1 MRLRKLEWF
10 ALSVAIASATVEG
23 IYGYRKIPLVLL
35 AMLALW
41 LALGLL
47 AVVGTL
53 LAIGTWRKDRWRTL
67 VVPVIAVSG
76 FLFGYQAG
84 GIGTG
89 YRDKQFLRVLPVYER
104 VVGEYRSGAT
114 PLGAMSL
121 DSLPA
126 DIRSCCYLV
135 TGGRDSAGEL
145 FVEFWV
151 ERAFPVHH
159 AAWLYYS
166 GNSARE
172 VARARAWYSG
182 YRVAP
187 HWYRVAD

>member
-10 ALSVAIASATVEG
+10 ALSLAVASVTVEG
-23 IYGYRKIPLVLL
+23 IYGYRKIPALL
-35 AMLALW
+35 PAMLILW
-41 LALGLL
+41 LTLGLL
-47 AVVGTL
+47 ALVGAL
-53 LAIGTWRKDRWRTL
+53 QAVGAWRTARRRVFIL
-67 VVPVIAVSG
+67 PAIAVCG
-76 FLFGYQAG
+76 FLVGYQAA
-84 GIGTG
+84 GIGAA
-89 YRDKQFLRVLPVYER
+89 YRDKQFLGVLPAYQR
-104 VVGEYRSGAT
+104 VVDEYRSGAA
-114 PLGAMSL
+114 PPGRLSL
-121 DSLPA
+121 DSLPT

-182 YRVAP
+182 YKVAP